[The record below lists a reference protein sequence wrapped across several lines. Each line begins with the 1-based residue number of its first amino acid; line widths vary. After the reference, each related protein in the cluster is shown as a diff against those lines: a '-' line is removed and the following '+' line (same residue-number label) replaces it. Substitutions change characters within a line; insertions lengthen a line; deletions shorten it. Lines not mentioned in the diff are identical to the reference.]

1 MTIAQIIIA
10 ITSVIALPLILCTRP
25 GTPVNR
31 IGCLIALIGQPA
43 WLYATLAAGDQQAMF
58 IVAIW
63 MTFWY
68 AWGLLRPAP
77 RPIATMEYIDLRK
90 PAV

>member
-1 MTIAQIIIA
+1 MTLAQLIIA
-10 ITSVIALPLILCTRP
+10 LTSVIALPLILCTRP

-63 MTFWY
+63 MTGWY
-68 AWGLLRPAP
+68 AFGLLRPAP
-77 RPIATMEYIDLRK
+77 SADDQMQYIDLQK
-90 PAV
+90 PAA